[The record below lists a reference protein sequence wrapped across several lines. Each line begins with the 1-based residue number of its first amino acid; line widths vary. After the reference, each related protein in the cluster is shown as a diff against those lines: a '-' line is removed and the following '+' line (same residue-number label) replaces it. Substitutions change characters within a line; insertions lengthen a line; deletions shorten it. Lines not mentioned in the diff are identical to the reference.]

1 MPFLSFCCLTA
12 LDQLT
17 PVFWLGNPTGRGD
30 WRGIVHGVTKSWTPL
45 TTTTQCTTTSLART
59 SSTMLNTSGYSKYS
73 SLIHNPRK
81 KAAGLLPLNVIF
93 AVGFLLCP
101 LSSWESSL
109 LFLVCYVCLFFFFFW
124 SWKSVGFC
132 QKLFYVYGDD
142 HVAFVF
148 YSIDVVYYYINW
160 VFRY

>member
-12 LDQLT
+12 LAQPT
-17 PVFWLGNPTGRGD
+17 PVFCLGNPTGRGD
-30 WRGIVHGVTKSWTPL
+30 WRGIVHGVTKSWTPP
-45 TTTTQCTTTSLART
+45 TTTTQCTTTSVART
-59 SSTMLNTSGYSKYS
+59 SSTTLNTSGYSKYS

-109 LFLVCYVCLFFFFFW
+109 LFLVCYICFFFFIFLVMKECWILSKAFLCLWRW
-124 SWKSVGFC
+124 SCGFC
-132 QKLFYVYGDD
+132 FLFYWCGVLL
-142 HVAFVF
+142 H
-148 YSIDVVYYYINW
+148 
-160 VFRY
+160 

>member
-1 MPFLSFCCLTA
+1 ML
-12 LDQLT
+12 
-17 PVFWLGNPTGRGD
+17 NPLQYSAWEIPQAKGD
-30 WRGIVHGVTKSWTPL
+30 WRDIVHGVAKSWTPP
-45 TTTTQCTTTSLART
+45 TTTTQCTTIALART
-59 SSTMLNTSGYSKYS
+59 SITMLNTSGYSKYS
-73 SLIHNPRK
+73 FLIHNPRK

-109 LFLVCYVCLFFFFFW
+109 LFLVCYRVFFFFW

-142 HVAFVF
+142 HVGFFLF
-148 YSIDVVYYYINW
+148 YWCAVLLY
-160 VFRY
+160 